1 MKRKKTA
8 FLLVLLILIGWFATY
23 LCRGNTDK
31 DSEYDIYI
39 IYFQSNHMLPTTYW
53 LDKEPFDTTLTWK
66 EYIKLPEEQQAAYW
80 EDMVRTRATKG
91 WKLRFNLQE
100 IKAMYP
106 SMKAPAMEE
115 GWTPQ
120 MLHEQLGSETLII
133 LTNRFWIF
141 KFIFSDISYPSKSFY
156 DMFYFLKE
164 WDVGFEKNNIRYTEN
179 EKNAI
184 SRGTYYIASRYLE
197 LNEHDW
203 STYIEKKTTVYKVEN
218 ANELKFAAD
227 TDVSSLCLTEN
238 LKTEQATIINLSY
251 GTYLFKTQN
260 PFADNKEEI
269 YLMSVMPKK

>member
-1 MKRKKTA
+1 MKRKKSA
-8 FLLVLLILIGWFATY
+8 LVLLLLILVGCLATY
-23 LCRGNTDK
+23 LWHRHADK
-31 DSEYDIYI
+31 QSEYDIYI
-39 IYFQSNHMLPTTYW
+39 IYFQSNPMLPTAYW

-120 MLHEQLGSETLII
+120 MLHEQLGSETLIK

-141 KFIFSDISYPSKSFY
+141 KLIFSDISYPTTSFY

-218 ANELKFAAD
+218 ANELKLAAD
-227 TDVSSLCLTEN
+227 TDVSSLCLTESI
-238 LKTEQATIINLSY
+238 KTEQATIINLSY
-251 GTYLFKTQN
+251 GTYLFKTKT